1 MHVPVLDVRILRNE
15 TFYPY
20 ESHAMKSLDMVVVKS
35 HVNRGPIM
43 LRMKWPDGGYT
54 RIPTVVGSLLAKYP
68 HSLIIQASQS
78 SITTMPHRKAGNDPS
93 ILDLVTQEKL
103 VALSQRHLDSYSSS
117 YY

>member
-54 RIPTVVGSLLAKYP
+54 RIPTVVVISEIPPSPNYP
-68 HSLIIQASQS
+68 SEPIIHHHHASSQS
-78 SITTMPHRKAGNDPS
+78 GKRPLNPQFGDSREACCS
-93 ILDLVTQEKL
+93 
-103 VALSQRHLDSYSSS
+103 LSKTSRLLFK
-117 YY
+117 